1 MQNITELEEQLSKPT
16 TGVIDTLANLQG
28 DVMVLGAAGKMG
40 PTLTHMAKRASDAT
54 DPSRRVIGVSRYSN
68 PDEQSKLEAHG
79 IETIRAD
86 LLDESEI
93 NALPDVPNIVYMV
106 GMKFGSTDN
115 EALTWA
121 INVHLPALVCRK
133 FSKSRIAA
141 FSTGNVYGPTASRG
155 NGSVESDTPNP
166 VGEYAMSCLGRE
178 RIFEH
183 FSKTQ
188 DTDVTIIRLNYATEM
203 RYGVLVDIARKV
215 WADQPIDLTMGY
227 VNVIWQGDANA
238 MALQSLAKAAS
249 PPLVL
254 NVSGP
259 RIFRVRDVAE
269 QFGSIMKKR
278 VSFQGEED
286 DKALLGDGQLG
297 YRLFGRPQVELEQL
311 IEWSADWVM
320 RDGES
325 LNKPTHFEVTDGKF

>member
-1 MQNITELEEQLSKPT
+1 MQDITELEEQLSKPT

-40 PTLTHMAKRASDAT
+40 PTLTRMAKRASDAT
-54 DPSRRVIGVSRYSN
+54 GAARRVIGVSRYSN

-133 FSKSRIAA
+133 FPKSRLAV
-141 FSTGNVYGPTASRG
+141 FSTGNVYGPTASCG

-188 DTDVTIIRLNYATEM
+188 GTDVTIIRLNYATEM

-215 WADQPIDLTMGY
+215 WDDQPIDLTMGY